1 MADFADARQQSVGI
15 FAGHAEL
22 LSLVDQYAVVHAV
35 ELADLALHLGGAVRA
50 AEVLQGVYPF
60 YAVRAR
66 AMAVLLSVAVLL
78 SAGAA
83 VVVMVVMLVLVAAG
97 AAVVVMVVMLVLVAA
112 GATVVVMMVMLVLM
126 IAAAAARF
134 RMMTLFGC
142 MFVRHL

>member
-66 AMAVLLSVAVLL
+66 AMAVFLSVAVLVA
-78 SAGAA
+78 AGAA
-83 VVVMVVMLVLVAAG
+83 VVMMVVMLVLVAAG
-97 AAVVVMVVMLVLVAA
+97 AA
-112 GATVVVMMVMLVLM
+112 VVVMMVMLVLM